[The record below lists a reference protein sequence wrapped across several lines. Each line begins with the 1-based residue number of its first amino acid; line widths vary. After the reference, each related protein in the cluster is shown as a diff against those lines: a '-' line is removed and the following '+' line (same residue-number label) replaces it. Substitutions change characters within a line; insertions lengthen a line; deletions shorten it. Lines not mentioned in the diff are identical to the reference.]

1 MATTGKT
8 QKHYALY
15 VDGVKCLKN
24 ATISKYLNRTD
35 TLSSLIN
42 RFPSDFILGVHYM
55 ERTFGELR
63 EENGKQKVGAG
74 NSTMTIRL
82 ATYEGIKKIDEL
94 FKNKYHDDIIRLLK
108 KYYKSEYEADPD
120 FTPQFNFFPVNL
132 DVLYKNFMKG
142 EIDASEAADK
152 LGISTTKFLQ
162 MVNEKNS
169 GLNRQ
174 LTNDTVAEEE
184 SKDVPP
190 TKLSVK
196 MSNPDMRDDMRELID
211 KVADMNVH
219 DEMRTLIDE
228 VSDMNKN
235 LQNLIKNQN
244 RLIENQNNMLNFII
258 EFFVP
263 ATKNHRADIDPSST
277 VAFKLYKEN
286 VTNMVADIV
295 QKVNSACDVTEN
307 NKITATD
314 ILQDAYNRIETDL
327 GVDWNSYTGKYVE
340 KIHETPSNLMVLMYW
355 IEKHYGKGGMLQN
368 VLETISKEYDELIE

>member
-1 MATTGKT
+1 MATTRKT

-35 TLSSLIN
+35 TLSSIIN
-42 RFPSDFILGVHYM
+42 RFPSDFILGVHYV
-55 ERTFGELR
+55 ERTFGELK
-63 EENGKQKVGAG
+63 EENGKTKVGAG

-120 FTPQFNFFPVNL
+120 FTPQLNFFPVNL
-132 DVLYKNFMKG
+132 DALYEKFVKG
-142 EIDASEAADK
+142 EIDASDAADK
-152 LGISTTKFLQ
+152 LGISTIKFLQ
-162 MVNEKNS
+162 IVNEKNS
-169 GLNRQ
+169 GLNSQ
-174 LTNDTVAEEE
+174 PKNDTVVEKE
-184 SKDVPP
+184 SKEVP

-219 DEMRTLIDE
+219 DEMKTLIDE

-263 ATKNHRADIDPSST
+263 VTENHRVDINPSST
-277 VAFKLYKEN
+277 VAFKLYKKN

-295 QKVNSACDVTEN
+295 QKANSISGVTEN
-307 NKITATD
+307 NKLTATD
-314 ILQDAYNRIETDL
+314 ILLDAYSRIETDL

-340 KIHETPSNLMVLMYW
+340 KIHEAPSNLMVLMYW
-355 IEKHYGKGGMLQN
+355 IEKHYGKGGMLQG